1 MAGKNSSHILVG
13 WREWLTLPE
22 LGIPAIKA
30 KMDTGARTSA
40 LHAFAL
46 EPFHENRQLKI
57 RFGIHPLQKRTDIE
71 IYCVADVIDQRI
83 VSDSGGHREKRFV
96 IQTPIQMAAQQWSI
110 EITLT
115 NREDMMFRMLLG
127 RTAMKNRIAVDPA
140 KSYLT
145 GRELKARYSE
155 DFTDQK

>member
-1 MAGKNSSHILVG
+1 MTDKNILPIPVG
-13 WREWLTLPE
+13 WREWLSLPE

-46 EPFHENRQLKI
+46 EPFYENERLKI

-71 IYCVADVIDQRI
+71 IFCVADVIDQRI

-96 IQTPIQMAAQQWSI
+96 IETSVQMANREWPI
-110 EITLT
+110 EMTLT

-127 RTAMKNRIAVDPA
+127 RTAMKNRIVVDPA

-145 GRELKARYSE
+145 GRDLENLY
-155 DFTDQK
+155 